1 MDPTLDQWERAE
13 KARSAYDAAQIYD
26 RDALASPRNVARYF
40 TPPSDTVH
48 PLEYAF
54 HLLGDVRGK
63 TILEYGCGDGSNTVL
78 LAHRGA
84 HVISLDLSPE
94 LIGVA
99 RARLRV
105 HGIDS
110 GTSFIVGSAHHVP
123 LPDDSV
129 DVVFGIA
136 ILHHLDLAL
145 SAGEVKRILKKGGI
159 AIFQEPVRN
168 SWLLRAVRHLIPYRS
183 PDVSPYERPLSDKE
197 LRRFAADY
205 ASYLSKPFTL
215 PTSALLSFLPVIKH
229 YAAGKSL
236 QWDAALLRTFPLL
249 GHYSSVKV
257 LKLTK

>member
-1 MDPTLDQWERAE
+1 MDPTLERWERAE
-13 KARSAYDAAQIYD
+13 KARSAYDASQIYD
-26 RDALASPRNVARYF
+26 PDELASPRNVARYH

-48 PLEYAF
+48 PLEFAF

-94 LIGVA
+94 LISVA

-110 GTSFIVGSAHHVP
+110 GTSFVVGSAHNVP
-123 LPDDSV
+123 LPDGSV

-145 SAGEVKRILKKGGI
+145 SAQEVKRILKPGGI

-168 SWLLRAVRHLIPYRS
+168 SWLLRAIRRLIPYRS
-183 PDVSPYERPLSDKE
+183 PDVSPYERPLTDTE
-197 LRRFAADY
+197 LRRFGTGY
-205 ASYLSKPFTL
+205 ASYLSRPFHL
-215 PTSALLSFLPVIKH
+215 ATSSLIGLLPVIKR
-229 YAAGKSL
+229 YAAEKSL
-236 QWDAALLRTFPLL
+236 RWDATLLRKFPLL
-249 GHYSSVKV
+249 GHYSPVRV
-257 LKLTK
+257 IKLTK

>member
-13 KARSAYDAAQIYD
+13 KARSAYDAAQIHD
-26 RDALASPRNVARYF
+26 PEALASPRNVARYF
-40 TPPSDTVH
+40 APPSDTVH

-105 HGIDS
+105 HGIGS
-110 GTSFIVGSAHHVP
+110 GTSFVVGSAHHVP

-145 SAGEVKRILKKGGI
+145 SAGEVKRILKKGASRSSRSRS
-159 AIFQEPVRN
+159 AIP
-168 SWLLRAVRHLIPYRS
+168 
-183 PDVSPYERPLSDKE
+183 
-197 LRRFAADY
+197 
-205 ASYLSKPFTL
+205 
-215 PTSALLSFLPVIKH
+215 
-229 YAAGKSL
+229 GC
-236 QWDAALLRTFPLL
+236 
-249 GHYSSVKV
+249 
-257 LKLTK
+257 